1 MEDIGI
7 QIAVPGNHWEGRMT
21 AEEKATDYLCTVRD
35 YSVLH
40 TFPGNNKA
48 QGFELQEMGED
59 GKGSLEHGDASG
71 EIFWIEYP
79 FPYLT
84 YRAKTIPVEL
94 VEQKQKSP
102 VVDLSTPPRA
112 GNGGDDASKPD
123 MHSDYPSL
131 RLSTAPVFKCF
142 AINSDI
148 LKEMGPMSGQFA
160 AEFECILESCDGMAC
175 GAVRSIF
182 HKRGRVVSTTNLIK
196 HVRERAKTCP
206 AHKEALAAI
215 EDSSKNYIELD
226 GECISVYNFSE
237 SFRWRLVP
245 LPALLSPAAGAPP
258 HCRFTG
264 LPCHPVPVPVVSD
277 ITST

>member
-1 MEDIGI
+1 
-7 QIAVPGNHWEGRMT
+7 
-21 AEEKATDYLCTVRD
+21 
-35 YSVLH
+35 
-40 TFPGNNKA
+40 
-48 QGFELQEMGED
+48 
-59 GKGSLEHGDASG
+59 
-71 EIFWIEYP
+71 
-79 FPYLT
+79 
-84 YRAKTIPVEL
+84 
-94 VEQKQKSP
+94 
-102 VVDLSTPPRA
+102 
-112 GNGGDDASKPD
+112 
-123 MHSDYPSL
+123 
-131 RLSTAPVFKCF
+131 
-142 AINSDI
+142 
-148 LKEMGPMSGQFA
+148 
-160 AEFECILESCDGMAC
+160 MAC

-182 HKRGRVVSTTNLIK
+182 HKRGRAVSTTNLIK
-196 HVRERAKTCP
+196 HVREKAKTCP

>member
-148 LKEMGPMSGQFA
+148 LKEMGPMSGWP
-160 AEFECILESCDGMAC
+160 
-175 GAVRSIF
+175 VRC
-182 HKRGRVVSTTNLIK
+182 RVRVHLG
-196 HVRERAKTCP
+196 
-206 AHKEALAAI
+206 
-215 EDSSKNYIELD
+215 EL
-226 GECISVYNFSE
+226 
-237 SFRWRLVP
+237 
-245 LPALLSPAAGAPP
+245 
-258 HCRFTG
+258 
-264 LPCHPVPVPVVSD
+264 
-277 ITST
+277 